1 MNGGRQTESVEIAY
15 ASMTYQY
22 FDPKSKTGRA
32 TEEVKFAVPEEQ
44 LFPYDEG
51 CR

>member
-1 MNGGRQTESVEIAY
+1 VEIGYGA
-15 ASMTYQY
+15 MTYQY
-22 FDPKSKTGRA
+22 FDPTSKTGRP